1 MFFALPLSGCLKLEN
16 RLPLALPLNQE
27 TEMDHE
33 KNVSGQ
39 QNSPQK
45 NFRIPRTHGNTGRP
59 QRNPPSQTP
68 EAQDS
73 VCLDFP
79 KSARLRK
86 RRDYLRMQK
95 VGRRLVGRL
104 CCIDV
109 ASNPH
114 PRPRL
119 GISASTRYGDSP
131 TRNRFKRIAREAF
144 RKVAP
149 LLRSSLDLH
158 VVPRPLAKKVS
169 SLDLEREFLTL
180 LQKL

>member
-1 MFFALPLSGCLKLEN
+1 
-16 RLPLALPLNQE
+16 
-27 TEMDHE
+27 MDHE
-33 KNVSGQ
+33 KNLPGQ

-45 NFRIPRTHGNTGRP
+45 NFRIPRTHGNAGRP
-59 QRNPPSQTP
+59 QRNPQTQTSEP
-68 EAQDS
+68 QGS

-79 KSARLRK
+79 KNARLRK

-109 ASNPH
+109 ASNSH
-114 PRPRL
+114 PCPRL

-144 RKVAP
+144 RKIAP
-149 LLRSSLDLH
+149 ELPASLDLH

-169 SLDLEREFLTL
+169 SLDLEKEFLTL
-180 LQKL
+180 LSKLYSFQLKGTGED

>member
-1 MFFALPLSGCLKLEN
+1 M
-16 RLPLALPLNQE
+16 
-27 TEMDHE
+27 THE
-33 KNVSGQ
+33 KNVPGQ

-45 NFRIPRTHGNTGRP
+45 NFRIPCTYGDTRRP
-59 QRNPPSQTP
+59 QCNPTPQTP
-68 EAQDS
+68 EPQDS
-73 VCLDFP
+73 DRLDFP

-95 VGRRLVGRL
+95 VGRRLVGRF

-109 ASNPH
+109 ASNSH

-144 RKVAP
+144 RKIAP
-149 LLRSSLDLH
+149 QLRICLDLH

-169 SLDLEREFLTL
+169 SLDLEKEFLTL
-180 LQKL
+180 LEKHL

>member
-1 MFFALPLSGCLKLEN
+1 
-16 RLPLALPLNQE
+16 
-27 TEMDHE
+27 MDHE

-39 QNSPQK
+39 QNSPKK

-59 QRNPPSQTP
+59 QCNPSPQTP
-68 EAQDS
+68 EPQDS
-73 VCLDFP
+73 DCLDFP

-109 ASNPH
+109 ATTSNQ
-114 PRPRL
+114 RPRL

-131 TRNRFKRIAREAF
+131 ARNRFKRIAREAF
-144 RKVAP
+144 RKIAP
-149 LLRSSLDLH
+149 QLHIPLDIH
-158 VVPRPLAKKVS
+158 VVPRPLAKNVS
-169 SLDLEREFLTL
+169 SRDLEREFLTL